1 MLRESLCSL
10 NITPSYIINNI
21 NKDTIVINVIV
32 KYAANSISINSPN
45 WSTARLYLGRDL
57 GQTLGKRIGV
67 VLGTTPFFIP
77 LVFPK
82 TKT

>member
-10 NITPSYIINNI
+10 TIIPSCIINNI

-32 KYAANSISINSPN
+32 KYNANSISINSPN
-45 WSTARLYLGRDL
+45 WSITRLYLGRDLGRDL

-67 VLGTTPFFIP
+67 VLGTTPFF
-77 LVFPK
+77 LFH
-82 TKT
+82 